1 MEQQVPFVGLLGCEF
16 MHRMLT
22 MARIEMR
29 QTLVPDLYLSG
40 TVNYAHSTN
49 HLNETFDERGIWG
62 FGMAFIYNTTF
73 GPLMLSGHWN
83 DRYHRFGAYFSLG
96 YDF

>member
-16 MHRMLT
+16 MSQKLT
-22 MARIEMR
+22 MFGLEVR

-40 TVNYAHSTN
+40 MVNYAHSSDSFN
-49 HLNETFDERGIWG
+49 DIFDKRGIWG
-62 FGMAFIYNTTF
+62 LGLAFTYNTTL

-83 DRYHRFGAYFSLG
+83 DRNHRFGAYFSIG
-96 YDF
+96 YNF